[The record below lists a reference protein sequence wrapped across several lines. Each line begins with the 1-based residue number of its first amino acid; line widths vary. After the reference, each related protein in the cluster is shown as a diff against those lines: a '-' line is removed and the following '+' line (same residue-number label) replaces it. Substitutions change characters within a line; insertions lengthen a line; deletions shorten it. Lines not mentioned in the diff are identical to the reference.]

1 MLLSSVQFWE
11 RIHSAG
17 LATQE
22 DCRNWATEI
31 SKVAPPESL
40 RDATKLAAELIR
52 LGKLTSFQANVLFS
66 NLAIPIAIGPF
77 RITESLESKLGP
89 NWLLATDSTRTKRN
103 SRWCYLLTPQNMM
116 RPEVQGWPPSVELGE
131 KQVGVSHP
139 SLDTWYCSGVDKS
152 NFVAFCDAL
161 VGQSLTALLMN
172 RALTWSE
179 SAIMVE
185 QIAAGLQK
193 MHDVGISHG
202 CICTDAIWCGNDGE
216 FVLRRDPVFPPAN
229 PYSQNSYS
237 ILTSS
242 RDVSLSVAAPELTL
256 SNATP
261 SFQSDLYALGCVWY
275 LSLTRSSP
283 YGDGKRD
290 TPHLWSKAHTA
301 QPANPL
307 SPAQLPLPFQ
317 PCLDHL
323 LAKNPSARFAFA
335 SELMKAIE
343 LAVIQSDMQ
352 PVQTKVQ
359 EMLPVEVVVKAPAE
373 DFIRAELATPLEKA
387 SEAVIKKKASVAVP
401 LEPKIA
407 LPVPV
412 SAPVYAS
419 VPSPALDTKPVKPAT
434 KVPKSS
440 KKKPRDAKA
449 GGKKKSKKKKK
460 PFWLMPA
467 MLGGA
472 CLIFGVMIAILVRNN
487 GTPVAVVPNPPPVP
501 AIPLETTKAVG
512 SNESF
517 GSSSNGKSEPVAK
530 KPADSVGE
538 IFAVETDDGQ
548 LLWAPPEA
556 GSPYSL
562 EMFPAGMEA
571 LVFVSGN
578 LWHHRGVA
586 SGIGKWWSGAQ
597 PELAKLLSGLPLLD
611 DDRIQSVGIAL
622 FPSKTPGVPQA
633 LFRITFSQP
642 VSIESVT
649 QRATGFSLQVFDPK
663 STPKKGL
670 WSNDAPSNPTGI
682 MMEGM
687 QTESASMIKRAVVGP
702 QELLVTLTELN
713 GGTAP
718 LRRQMESL
726 LKTTDSRSDLT
737 VLFAPSFLYGDG
749 REVFGSMPKIQAI
762 LRETIDESMQ
772 AVAMTTTFEPRWY
785 TEVRMLSSE
794 TKDAGR
800 FAASLKAKLLG
811 IPDEFEKGLASGV
824 GLHPYWR
831 ALGLRY
837 PQMMRALNRFG
848 RFGLED
854 GQVVVNSYLP
864 TDAISN
870 VAISSWMTLQTTS
883 FEATAA
889 VVSAPKPTSKPQSK
903 SIDAILES
911 KITIGFDQE
920 SLEAALQLI
929 SSEVVESVLAGSK
942 FSMAINGNAFQK
954 EGITRNQQVRA
965 FQQKEIPLRQVL
977 TDLVRRANPVTT
989 VQSPTEVNQKVVWLV
1004 LDDAE
1009 RPGQKKIEL
1018 TTRTWAETN
1027 KVALPKEFIAQ

>member
-1 MLLSSVQFWE
+1 M
-11 RIHSAG
+11 
-17 LATQE
+17 
-22 DCRNWATEI
+22 EI
-31 SKVAPPESL
+31 SKFASPESL

-52 LGKLTSFQANVLFS
+52 LGKLTSFQANVLFG
-66 NLAIPIAIGPF
+66 NLAIPLAIGPY

-116 RPEVQGWPPSVELGE
+116 RPEVQGWPPSVEFGE
-131 KQVGVSHP
+131 KHVGVSHP
-139 SLDTWYCSGVDKS
+139 SIDKWYFSGVDKS

-161 VGQSLTALLMN
+161 EGQSLTALLMN
-172 RALTWSE
+172 GSLSWTE
-179 SAIMVE
+179 SASMVE

-193 MHDVGISHG
+193 MHDVGIVHG
-202 CICTDAIWCGNDGE
+202 CICTDAIWCGTDGE

-229 PYSQNSYS
+229 PYAQSTYS
-237 ILTSS
+237 VLTNS
-242 RDVSLSVAAPELTL
+242 RDVPLSVAAPELTI
-256 SNATP
+256 SNASP
-261 SFQSDLYALGCVWY
+261 SFQSDMYALGCVWY
-275 LSLTRSSP
+275 QSLTRSSP

-290 TPHLWSKAHTA
+290 TSHLWSKAHTA

-307 SPAQLPLPFQ
+307 SPVQLPLPLQ
-317 PCLDHL
+317 RCLAHL
-323 LAKNPSARFAFA
+323 FAKNPAARFAFA
-335 SELMKAIE
+335 SELIKAIE
-343 LAVIQSDMQ
+343 SAVIQSDKQ
-352 PVQTKVQ
+352 PVQTKKH
-359 EMLPVEVVVKAPAE
+359 EMLPVEVVATAPVE
-373 DFIRAELATPLEKA
+373 EFIQAELATPAEKN
-387 SEAVIKKKASVAVP
+387 SDSRIKKKTFVAVSI
-401 LEPKIA
+401 EPTIA
-407 LPVPV
+407 PTVPAPASASPPAPVPAPA
-412 SAPVYAS
+412 SAPAPAPAS
-419 VPSPALDTKPVKPAT
+419 APASASNGQPLKPAP
-434 KVPKSS
+434 KVQKSG
-440 KKKPRDAKA
+440 KKKQADAKPNV
-449 GGKKKSKKKKK
+449 KKKSKKKKK
-460 PFWLMPA
+460 PVWLMPA

-472 CLIFGVMIAILVRNN
+472 CLIFGVMIAILVRNS

-501 AIPLETTKAVG
+501 ASTLETTKAAG
-512 SNESF
+512 INESYVA
-517 GSSSNGKSEPVAK
+517 SSSGSGNTETVTK
-530 KPADSVGE
+530 KPADSVSE

-548 LLWAPPEA
+548 LLWAPPQA

-597 PELAKLLSGLPLLD
+597 PELAKILSGLPLLD

-622 FPSKTPGVPQA
+622 FPSKSPGVPQA
-633 LFRITFSQP
+633 IFRITFSQP

-649 QRATGFSLQVFDPK
+649 QRATGYSLEVFDPK

-670 WSNDAPSNPTGI
+670 WSNEAPSNPTGI

-687 QTESASMIKRAVVGP
+687 QTESTSMIKRAVVGP
-702 QELLVTLTELN
+702 HELLVTLPELN
-713 GGTAP
+713 GGIAP
-718 LRRQMESL
+718 LRRQMETL

-737 VLFAPSFLYGDG
+737 VLFAPSFLFGDG
-749 REVFGSMPKIQAI
+749 REMLGSMPKMQAI

-800 FAASLKAKLLG
+800 FAASLKSRLLG

-854 GQVVVNSYLP
+854 GQVVLNSYLP

-870 VAISSWMTLQTTS
+870 VAISSWMALQTTS
-883 FEATAA
+883 FESSAA
-889 VVSAPKPTSKPQSK
+889 VVSAPKPTNKPQSK
-903 SIDAILES
+903 SIDEILES
-911 KITIGFDQE
+911 KINIGFDQE

-929 SSEVVESVLAGSK
+929 STEVVESVLAGSQ

-965 FQQKEIPLRQVL
+965 FKQKDIPLRQVL

-989 VQSPTEVNQKVVWLV
+989 VQSPTEVNQKVVWVV
-1004 LDDAE
+1004 LDDSE

-1027 KVALPKEFIAQ
+1027 KVALPKEFVAE